1 MQILLSLPGNVVN
14 ENLDGFQKVLESYS
28 KLDFKYLDNVPVT
41 KDHAGTTVSYFG
53 DEEWILSAY
62 IDRKITN
69 KDKITFSEISSFELA
84 TELKMICFSWLY
96 TNAGRGNFY
105 PLKPSTIIFQH
116 SKLLQVYK
124 FLEKMKWA
132 SISKLSHAVLFYEFC
147 TYLTSLQYSYGNTVQ
162 IFSML
167 NKVQRADHILPIGL
181 VIPTDQSTK
190 ALAIECCAVEKTKPN
205 QFYAM
210 PTSIMEKIYSRAIDY
225 IEKLY
230 PYRVLLS
237 ELIRELRINYEVGKK
252 VVDRKIN
259 DGSWKWLT
267 PNSADYRVEVNKAK
281 PQSYSSIIELYLQG
295 TPLEKHIL
303 PWRQFES
310 WLSKIQAACYIVC
323 AAFTGMRRS
332 ELYSLHPDSFKTR
345 TYNGKTIHTV
355 QSYHHK
361 MTQGRGQLSEWV
373 TTTIVGDAISLAEA
387 LTQYMREQLFNH
399 PDPMKNHEASCLWL
413 TQTKKSEA
421 PKVIYEGH
429 FRNKFNEIAEEAG
442 AIVDDEA
449 LEEFY
454 LINPNQ
460 NSVLSNKKVALG
472 SIWPITSHQFRRTFA
487 VFVRRHN
494 LCSTIAVK
502 EQFKHLDIPTSEW
515 YEEGGAA
522 AVLRGINTD
531 SELSE
536 LIKNVRNEVITETVF
551 KWYNRKDKLFGKRG
565 LEIMKDR
572 GSIPTEHKSWQ
583 EIHNHVKAGRI
594 DFVGTLHSYC
604 LAGYQCQ
611 MSKVASLANCF
622 KCENQLIDEEQA
634 KGWSIR
640 HQQCIQQIKYLKSID
655 SFSSSIESHYLSQ
668 IKAAERVMHFF
679 NIPFSE
685 YKQDGGN
692 DD

>member
-1 MQILLSLPGNVVN
+1 M
-14 ENLDGFQKVLESYS
+14 
-28 KLDFKYLDNVPVT
+28 
-41 KDHAGTTVSYFG
+41 
-53 DEEWILSAY
+53 
-62 IDRKITN
+62 
-69 KDKITFSEISSFELA
+69 
-84 TELKMICFSWLY
+84 M
-96 TNAGRGNFY
+96 
-105 PLKPSTIIFQH
+105 
-116 SKLLQVYK
+116 
-124 FLEKMKWA
+124 
-132 SISKLSHAVLFYEFC
+132 
-147 TYLTSLQYSYGNTVQ
+147 
-162 IFSML
+162 
-167 NKVQRADHILPIGL
+167 
-181 VIPTDQSTK
+181 
-190 ALAIECCAVEKTKPN
+190 
-205 QFYAM
+205 
-210 PTSIMEKIYSRAIDY
+210 
-225 IEKLY
+225 
-230 PYRVLLS
+230 
-237 ELIRELRINYEVGKK
+237 
-252 VVDRKIN
+252 
-259 DGSWKWLT
+259 
-267 PNSADYRVEVNKAK
+267 
-281 PQSYSSIIELYLQG
+281 
-295 TPLEKHIL
+295 
-303 PWRQFES
+303 
-310 WLSKIQAACYIVC
+310 
-323 AAFTGMRRS
+323 
-332 ELYSLHPDSFKTR
+332 
-345 TYNGKTIHTV
+345 
-355 QSYHHK
+355 
-361 MTQGRGQLSEWV
+361 
-373 TTTIVGDAISLAEA
+373 
-387 LTQYMREQLFNH
+387 
-399 PDPMKNHEASCLWL
+399 
-413 TQTKKSEA
+413 
-421 PKVIYEGH
+421 
-429 FRNKFNEIAEEAG
+429 
-442 AIVDDEA
+442 
-449 LEEFY
+449 
-454 LINPNQ
+454 
-460 NSVLSNKKVALG
+460 
-472 SIWPITSHQFRRTFA
+472 TSHQFRRTFA

-611 MSKVASLANCF
+611 MSKVASPANCF